1 VDPVRHR
8 VYADGQELTLR
19 PLEFKLVATFLENP
33 GIVLTRAK
41 LLEEVWGI
49 TVEMNTR
56 TVDTHIRR
64 LRERLGDYGNAIE
77 TVHGFG
83 YRLTPA

>member
-19 PLEFKLVATFLENP
+19 PLEFKLVTTFLESP
-33 GIVLTRAK
+33 GVVHSRAK
-41 LLEEVWGI
+41 LLEDVWGI
-49 TVEMNTR
+49 TAEMNTR

-64 LRERLGDYGNAIE
+64 LRERLGKYGDAIE

-83 YRLTPA
+83 YRLAQA